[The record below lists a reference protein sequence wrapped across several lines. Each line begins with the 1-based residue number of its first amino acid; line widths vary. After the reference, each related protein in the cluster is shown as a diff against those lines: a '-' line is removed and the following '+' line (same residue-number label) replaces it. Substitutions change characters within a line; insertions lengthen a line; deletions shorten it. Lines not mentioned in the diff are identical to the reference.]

1 MLKLILMRIDRLLSI
16 TILML
21 NKDRVTARELS
32 DKFEVSIRTI
42 YRDLDALLLAGIPVM
57 SYQGNEGGYG
67 LIDNY
72 KIDRQI
78 LSINE
83 MLSILTSLQS
93 VNTSLED
100 KQYDSAI
107 EKIKSLVPED
117 RKKDINN
124 HMEQIILDFLPWGS
138 NKRQKFNLSEVHK
151 AIVSSRIIEFSYINN
166 KGEKLTRKA
175 EPMTLFFRGYGWY
188 LFAYCLLK
196 KDFRVFRLTR
206 LKNLKILNKS
216 FTRRSKSY
224 KDMNL
229 PESSPGREIK
239 LKIKFN
245 NQVRVWVEDSF
256 DDNEIDESSGSFLMV
271 NTTIEED
278 NWIYPWILSFGE
290 NAEILEPKHIRNKI
304 GEISKKIN
312 KKYQT

>member
-124 HMEQIILDFLPWGS
+124 HM
-138 NKRQKFNLSEVHK
+138 
-151 AIVSSRIIEFSYINN
+151 
-166 KGEKLTRKA
+166 
-175 EPMTLFFRGYGWY
+175 
-188 LFAYCLLK
+188 
-196 KDFRVFRLTR
+196 
-206 LKNLKILNKS
+206 
-216 FTRRSKSY
+216 
-224 KDMNL
+224 
-229 PESSPGREIK
+229 
-239 LKIKFN
+239 
-245 NQVRVWVEDSF
+245 
-256 DDNEIDESSGSFLMV
+256 
-271 NTTIEED
+271 
-278 NWIYPWILSFGE
+278 
-290 NAEILEPKHIRNKI
+290 
-304 GEISKKIN
+304 
-312 KKYQT
+312 